1 MSMNNNLKE
10 KLAESGWV
18 LTNED
23 FKPPFDF
30 KEELRY
36 NLIGYS
42 VSILAIIPLLIV
54 LVFLYF
60 YLRLKGKNKRP
71 RMLFGTHA
79 VITFKLLKK
88 VLEEEHD
95 CTLFAFKD
103 DFHKVENIDVITA
116 EDVMPKWIARKYP
129 YLLGRYWAFV
139 WALKN
144 FDIFHLYFDGGFLD
158 RTIWWRLEPIIYQ
171 LFGKKVILYPYGAD
185 VWDTFRNTNRLSK
198 LGQMCCSPKYFHL
211 DFKRIKRT
219 YWLAKYAN
227 FVIGAVNYID
237 FLPKIDIFT
246 FHGHIVGDTGNYRY
260 VFPPIDKKVK
270 IIHYANQGVRKGSHF
285 IKQTFDNLRNERDD
299 FEFESY
305 YGLPREIALKK
316 LDDIHIFIEQIT
328 DGFLSYSAVE
338 ALLKGKIVLTN
349 LSENL
354 IDFYK
359 YLNYNYYEN
368 FFDELPIINVN
379 SSNLKDKITELL
391 NNKENLEVFSKKSEK
406 FIRKMLNE
414 NEKAYKLLISH
425 LTNKI

>member
-1 MSMNNNLKE
+1 MNNNLKE
-10 KLAESGWV
+10 KLAKSGWV

-116 EDVMPKWIARKYP
+116 EDIMPKWIARKYP
-129 YLLGRYWAFV
+129 YLLGRYWAFA
-139 WALKN
+139 WAIKN
-144 FDIFHLYFDGGFLD
+144 FDIFHLYYDAGFLD

-198 LGQMCCSPKYFHL
+198 LGQMAFMPGYFSL
-211 DFKRIKRT
+211 DFKRIQRT
-219 YWLAKYAN
+219 YYWSKYVN
-227 FVIGAVNYID
+227 LIFGPVNYID
-237 FLPKIDIFT
+237 FLPRIDVLA
-246 FHGHIVGDTGNYRY
+246 FHGHVIDNKEKYDY
-260 VFPPIDKKVK
+260 SFPEIKGKVK
-270 IIHYANQGVRKGSHF
+270 IIHYANHGIRKGSHF
-285 IKQTFDNLRNERDD
+285 IKKILYELKNERDD
-299 FEFESY
+299 FEFELCE
-305 YGLPREIALKK
+305 GLPRETALQK
-316 LDDIHIFIEQIT
+316 LNGTHIFIEQIT
-328 DGFLSYSAVE
+328 DGFLIYSAVE
-338 ALLKGKIVLTN
+338 AMLKGKVVLTS
-349 LSENL
+349 LDEDL
-354 IDFYK
+354 KGFYEYLDPDYYKDFFK
-359 YLNYNYYEN
+359 
-368 FFDELPIINVN
+368 ELPVININ
-379 SSNLKDKITELL
+379 SESLKSRLTELL
-391 NNKENLEVFSKKSEK
+391 DNKENLEILSKKGRE
-406 FIRKMLNE
+406 FIEKMLDG
-414 NEKAYKLLISH
+414 NEKAYKLLISSFVS
-425 LTNKI
+425 KA

>member
-1 MSMNNNLKE
+1 MNNNLKE

-129 YLLGRYWAFV
+129 YLLGRYWAFI

-144 FDIFHLYFDGGFLD
+144 FDIFHLYYDAGFLD

-185 VWDTFRNTNRLSK
+185 VWDTLRNQNRLHKVGHMLFDS
-198 LGQMCCSPKYFHL
+198 KYFHL
-211 DFKRIKRT
+211 DFKRIHRT
-219 YWLAKYAN
+219 YHWSKYVN
-227 FVIGAVNYID
+227 FVFGYINYID
-237 FLPKIDIFT
+237 FLPRIDVLTYQGYFIDNVEDYT
-246 FHGHIVGDTGNYRY
+246 YS
-260 VFPPIDKKVK
+260 FPEINSTVK
-270 IIHYANQGVRKGSHF
+270 IIHYANNGIRKGSR
-285 IKQTFDNLRNERDD
+285 IISEVMNSLKLKRKD
-299 FEFESY
+299 FEFKCLDGINRSEALILLDES
-305 YGLPREIALKK
+305 
-316 LDDIHIFIEQIT
+316 HIFIDNLV
-328 DGFLSYSAVE
+328 DGFPSFSPIE
-338 ALLKGKIVLTN
+338 AMLKGKIVITYLDK
-349 LSENL
+349 SIKE
-354 IDFYK
+354 FYTYSNK
-359 YLNYNYYEN
+359 GYYVK
-368 FFDELPIINVN
+368 FFDDLPIIEIDDI
-379 SSNLKDKITELL
+379 DKM
-391 NNKENLEVFSKKSEK
+391 SEK
-406 FIRKMLNE
+406 VEMLLDSKESLRDLSFKSRKFAEKLVNE
-414 NEKAYKLLISH
+414 NRKAYKLLIANS
-425 LTNKI
+425 LKDN

>member
-1 MSMNNNLKE
+1 MKQGLKDNL
-10 KLAESGWV
+10 ARYGWI

-23 FKPPFDF
+23 FKAPFDF
-30 KEELRY
+30 KQEFRY
-36 NLIGYS
+36 YLKRYL
-42 VSILAIIPLLIV
+42 VDILAVFPFLIILIA
-54 LVFLYF
+54 LYF
-60 YLRLKGKNKRP
+60 YKKFKPKNDSANK
-71 RMLFGTHA
+71 MIFGTHP
-79 VITFKLLKK
+79 IISFKLLKG
-88 VLEEEHD
+88 VLKEDYECTVFVFHD
-95 CTLFAFKD
+95 WSKGN
-103 DFHKVENIDVITA
+103 FHDGVVA
-116 EDVMPKWIARKYP
+116 EDIMPKWAVGKDP
-129 YLLGRYWAFV
+129 YLFGSYWAFI

-144 FDIFHLYFDGGFLD
+144 FDIFHLYFDGGFLE
-158 RTIWWRLEPIIYQ
+158 RTIWWKLEPIIYQ
-171 LFGKKVILYPYGAD
+171 LFDKKVILYPYGAD

-198 LGQMCCSPKYFHL
+198 LGQMAFMPRYFSL
-211 DFKRIKRT
+211 DFKRIQRT
-219 YWLAKYAN
+219 YYWSKYVN
-227 FVIGAVNYID
+227 LIFGYINYID
-237 FLPKIDIFT
+237 FLPRIDVLA
-246 FHGHIVGDTGNYRY
+246 FHGHVIDNKEKYDY
-260 VFPPIDKKVK
+260 SFPEIKDKVK
-270 IIHYANQGVRKGSHF
+270 IIHYANHGIRKGSHF